1 MAKRTKTISPCLE
14 GCFLREIEFKGTV
27 FSGTGEGRKFIALPW
42 VKRQIEEELGFTPYA
57 GTLNIRLT
65 KESAKKERRL
75 NEAEKFVIKPEEG
88 YCTGILIKAKIKNLS
103 CAFIIPQIPSYPQDE
118 LEVVAA
124 WNLRERLSL
133 SDGSAVSVDVT
144 V

>member
-1 MAKRTKTISPCLE
+1 MPQLT
-14 GCFLREIEFKGTV
+14 LRGTV
-27 FSGTGEGRKFIALPW
+27 FSGNGDGRKFISLPW
-42 VKRQIEEELGFTPYA
+42 VTRQIQEKLGFTPYA

-65 KESAKKERRL
+65 KESAKKKKLLE
-75 NEAEKFVIKPEEG
+75 EAEKFEIKPEEG
-88 YCTGILIKAKIKNLS
+88 YCTGILIKAKIRNLS
-103 CAFIIPQIPSYPQDE
+103 CAVITPQIPRYPQDE

-124 WNLRERLSL
+124 LNLRERLSL

>member
-1 MAKRTKTISPCLE
+1 M
-14 GCFLREIEFKGTV
+14 REIVFKGTV
-27 FSGTGEGRKFIALPW
+27 FSGTGEGQKFIDLPW
-42 VKRQIEEELGFTPYA
+42 VKRQIHEKLGFTPYS

-65 KESAKKERRL
+65 KESAQKKKRL
-75 NEAEKFVIKPEEG
+75 NEAEKFEIKPEEG
-88 YCTGILIKAKIKNLS
+88 YCTGILIKAKIGNLS
-103 CAFIIPQIPSYPQDE
+103 CAVITPQIPSYPQDE

>member
-1 MAKRTKTISPCLE
+1 MPQLT
-14 GCFLREIEFKGTV
+14 LRGTV
-27 FSGTGEGRKFIALPW
+27 FSGNGDGRKFISLPW
-42 VKRQIEEELGFTPYA
+42 VTRQIQEKLGFTPYA

-65 KESAKKERRL
+65 KESAKKKKLLE
-75 NEAEKFVIKPEEG
+75 EAEKFEIKPEEG

-124 WNLRERLSL
+124 VNLRERFGLR
-133 SDGSAVSVDVT
+133 DGSEVGVMVT

>member
-1 MAKRTKTISPCLE
+1 VAKRTKTISLLE
-14 GCFLREIEFKGTV
+14 GCFLPEIVFEGTV
-27 FSGTGEGRKFIALPW
+27 FSGNGDGRRFIDLPW
-42 VKRQIEEELGFTPYA
+42 VKRQIREKLGFTPYS
-57 GTLNIRLT
+57 GTLNICLT
-65 KESAKKERRL
+65 KESAQKKKRL
-75 NEAEKFVIKPEEG
+75 NEAETFEIKPEEG
-88 YCTGILIKAKIKNLS
+88 YCKGILIKAKIKNLS
-103 CAFIIPQIPSYPQDE
+103 CAVITPQIPSYPQIE

>member
-1 MAKRTKTISPCLE
+1 LPQLT
-14 GCFLREIEFKGTV
+14 LRGTV
-27 FSGTGEGRKFIALPW
+27 FSGNGDGRKFISLPW
-42 VKRQIEEELGFTPYA
+42 VTRQIQEKLGFTPYA

-65 KESAKKERRL
+65 KESAKKKKLLE
-75 NEAEKFVIKPEEG
+75 EAEKFEIKPEEG

-124 WNLRERLSL
+124 VNLRERFGLR
-133 SDGSAVSVDVT
+133 DGSEVGVMVT